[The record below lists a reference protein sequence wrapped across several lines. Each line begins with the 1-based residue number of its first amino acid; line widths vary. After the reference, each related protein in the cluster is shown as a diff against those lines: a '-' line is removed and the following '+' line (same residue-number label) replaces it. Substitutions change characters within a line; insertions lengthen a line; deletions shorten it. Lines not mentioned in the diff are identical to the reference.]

1 MELYGCNRKS
11 IPGEYHREALR
22 SLERRG
28 AWLGGG
34 RGVVLRE
41 GGACALRSALWAGG
55 GAAVVLVVAGPG
67 AGPGA
72 GRRDLLGYKMLIF
85 I

>member
-28 AWLGGG
+28 AWLGG
-34 RGVVLRE
+34 RGWYCE
-41 GGACALRSALWAGG
+41 KAAHALWAGG
-55 GAAVVLVVAGPG
+55 GRAVVLVVAGPG

-72 GRRDLLGYKMLIF
+72 GPCAGRRDLLRYKMLIF